1 MNNFNVNKFFYYDEL
16 SQEAQAQARINVVVP
31 EIAARQES
39 IAHWKMFISMA
50 KVNEFRKRTGS
61 QLKADAVTIHTLIN
75 NRLHHKRFVNGSQAY
90 YKIKQNKN
98 DYLINYIRSNLAIF
112 TDKGEYVYYIKDC
125 VEVISEGKVYI
136 VNNNEQKQLA
146 IQAYIDVNER
156 GPKFHR
162 DLYNMHHKIKHFM
175 IRQ

>member
-39 IAHWKMFISMA
+39 IAHWKMFISLA
-50 KVNEFRKRTGS
+50 KVNEMRKRAGS
-61 QLKADAVTIHTLIN
+61 KLKPDAVTIHTLIN
-75 NRLHHKRFVNGSQAY
+75 DRLHHRRFVNGSQAY

-98 DYLINYIRSNLAIF
+98 DYLIRFIRSNVTIF
-112 TDKGEYVYYIKDC
+112 TDKGDYVYYIKNY
-125 VEVISEGKVYI
+125 VEIISEGKVHFI
-136 VNNNEQKQLA
+136 DNNEQKQLA
-146 IQAYIDVNER
+146 IQAYIDVNDR
-156 GPKFHR
+156 GPAYHR
-162 DLYNMHHKIKHFM
+162 WLYNMHHKIKHFM